1 MTALP
6 SPLENTFLTGQ
17 PMLMSIKGKGASRGS
32 DAALNIASGSEPKS
46 CTAVSGAVPSSV

>member
-46 CTAVSGAVPSSV
+46 CTAVSGAVPFSV